1 MANARTPGFWSH
13 ATALVNGRQIDTDTA
28 GVTIPFKNKDV
39 SVTVSVS
46 APRRKGVQ
54 RRSVLIELAPTGTEE
69 ANFAGARI
77 ELKNGARSY
86 QGLFS
91 RSGRVSFSV
100 RPGKYTLGVSPPPET
115 S

>member
-1 MANARTPGFWSH
+1 MANTQTPEFWSH

-28 GVTIPFKNKDV
+28 GVTIPFKNNYV
-39 SVTVSVS
+39 SVTVSVR

-54 RRSVLIELAPTGTEE
+54 RRSVLIELAPTGTGK
-69 ANFAGARI
+69 ANFEGAWI

-86 QGLFS
+86 QGPFS
-91 RSGRVSFSV
+91 RFGRVSFNV

-115 S
+115 